1 MIKVYNKKPI
11 GEINKLR
18 GKGLYNAPFSL
29 LENVDLSKLK
39 LQTFDDSLLQQRIDD
54 VELSHSEFV
63 VTTYEEMDAIRKKQE
78 QAVIEIY
85 ETLLGGF

>member
-1 MIKVYNKKPI
+1 MINVYNKKPI

-18 GKGLYNAPFSL
+18 EKGLYNAPFSV
-29 LENVDLSKLK
+29 LESVDLSNLK

-63 VTTYEEMDAIRKKQE
+63 VTAYEEMDAIRKKQE
-78 QAVIEIY
+78 QATIEIY